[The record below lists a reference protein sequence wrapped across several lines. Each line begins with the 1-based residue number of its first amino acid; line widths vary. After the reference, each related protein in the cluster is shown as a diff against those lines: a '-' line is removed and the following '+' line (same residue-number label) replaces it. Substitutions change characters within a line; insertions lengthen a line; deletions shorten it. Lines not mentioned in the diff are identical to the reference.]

1 MHVDNLICDRIKI
14 DVRSKLIIESKS
26 GVNTYIFLN
35 GDIAIFSGKIP
46 FDVSEWYNLTL
57 GVCSCLAL
65 GIIFRKGP

>member
-46 FDVSEWYNLTL
+46 FDVSEWYNLT
-57 GVCSCLAL
+57 
-65 GIIFRKGP
+65 